1 MTREEDIE
9 RRAEQENEWFGE
21 TGNVKA
27 AFKNGVQWADKHPKD
42 NLVDID
48 YVYVIMHCGEHVD
61 YVEKVF
67 LDEDKANSY
76 CKKYDELDNQYRRYV
91 YKIEVTL

>member
-1 MTREEDIE
+1 MEEKEELFEKSMNLIEKELTRLY
-9 RRAEQENEWFGE
+9 NEK
-21 TGNVKA
+21 TP
-27 AFKNGVQWADKHPKD
+27 Q
-42 NLVDID
+42 

-76 CKKYDELDNQYRRYV
+76 CEKYDELDNQYRRYV
-91 YKIEVTL
+91 YKIEITL

>member
-1 MTREEDIE
+1 MTEKKVFDELMDLIE
-9 RRAEQENEWFGE
+9 KELTRLYNEK
-21 TGNVKA
+21 TP
-27 AFKNGVQWADKHPKD
+27 Q
-42 NLVDID
+42 

-76 CKKYDELDNQYRRYV
+76 CKKHDELGNQYRRYV
-91 YKIEVTL
+91 HKIEITL